1 MEIAMKNLKVVLK
14 NFLTEE
20 SGQDVVEYSLLLT
33 LIGLTSVFA
42 LTVVGLNIVT
52 VFDRTL
58 AKLQIANAA
67 VDITIIE
74 RK

>member
-1 MEIAMKNLKVVLK
+1 MKKLKVVLK
-14 NFLTEE
+14 NFIAEE
-20 SGQDVVEYSLLLT
+20 SGQDVIEYSLLLT

-58 AKLQIANAA
+58 AKLQVADAA
-67 VDITIIE
+67 VDITNIE

>member
-1 MEIAMKNLKVVLK
+1 MKNLKVVLK
-14 NFLTEE
+14 NFLAEE

-42 LTVVGLNIVT
+42 LTVVGINIVT

-58 AKLQIANAA
+58 AKLRVADAA
-67 VDITIIE
+67 VDITNVE

>member
-1 MEIAMKNLKVVLK
+1 MKNLKVVLK
-14 NFLTEE
+14 NFLAEE
-20 SGQDVVEYSLLLT
+20 SGQDMVEYSLLLT

-58 AKLQIANAA
+58 AKLHVADAA
-67 VDITIIE
+67 VDITNIE

>member
-1 MEIAMKNLKVVLK
+1 MKTLKTLSK
-14 NFLTEE
+14 NFFAEE
-20 SGQDVVEYSLLLT
+20 SGQDVIEYSLLLT

-42 LTVVGLNIVT
+42 LTVVGINIVQ

-58 AKLQIANAA
+58 ARLQFADAA
-67 VDITIIE
+67 VDITNIE

>member
-1 MEIAMKNLKVVLK
+1 MKTLKTLLQ
-14 NFLTEE
+14 NFLAEE

-42 LTVVGLNIVT
+42 LTVVGVNIVT

-58 AKLQIANAA
+58 AKLRVADAA
-67 VDITIIE
+67 VDITNVNH
-74 RK
+74 K

>member
-1 MEIAMKNLKVVLK
+1 MKNLKVVLK
-14 NFLTEE
+14 NFLAEE

-58 AKLQIANAA
+58 AKLQIADAA
-67 VDITIIE
+67 VDITNIG

>member
-1 MEIAMKNLKVVLK
+1 MEIAMKTLKTLSK
-14 NFLTEE
+14 NFFAEE
-20 SGQDVVEYSLLLT
+20 SGQDVIEYSLLLT

-42 LTVVGLNIVT
+42 LTVVGINIVQ

-58 AKLQIANAA
+58 ARLQFTDAA
-67 VDITIIE
+67 VDITNIE

>member
-1 MEIAMKNLKVVLK
+1 MKKLKVVLK
-14 NFLTEE
+14 NFLADE
-20 SGQDVVEYSLLLT
+20 SGQDMVEYSLLLT

-58 AKLQIANAA
+58 AKLQVADAA
-67 VDITIIE
+67 VDISNIE

>member
-1 MEIAMKNLKVVLK
+1 MKKLKVVLK
-14 NFLTEE
+14 NFLADE
-20 SGQDVVEYSLLLT
+20 SGQDVIEYSLLLT

-58 AKLQIANAA
+58 AKLRVADAA
-67 VDITIIE
+67 VDITNIQ

>member
-1 MEIAMKNLKVVLK
+1 M
-14 NFLTEE
+14 
-20 SGQDVVEYSLLLT
+20 VEYSLLLT

-58 AKLQIANAA
+58 AKLQVADAA
-67 VDITIIE
+67 VDISNIE

>member
-1 MEIAMKNLKVVLK
+1 MKKLKVVLK
-14 NFLTEE
+14 KFLTEE
-20 SGQDVVEYSLLLT
+20 SGQDIVEYSLLLT

-42 LTVVGLNIVT
+42 LTVVGINIVT

-58 AKLQIANAA
+58 AKLQVADAA
-67 VDITIIE
+67 VDITNVE

>member
-1 MEIAMKNLKVVLK
+1 MKTLKTLSK
-14 NFLTEE
+14 NFFAEE
-20 SGQDVVEYSLLLT
+20 SGQDVIEYSLLLT

-42 LTVVGLNIVT
+42 LTVVGINIVQ

-58 AKLQIANAA
+58 ARLQFTDAA
-67 VDITIIE
+67 VDITNIE